1 MTSIFTH
8 GRAAFTDA
16 APLRRKSAAILA
28 SAITLASIAVCARAD
43 AAGPDPRQTAG
54 VGEIC
59 RTVVGL
65 EPGGAQY
72 EACTLSLADSLRSL
86 GRDAVQA
93 GAQQSASRSYFYASQ
108 REVYRREQI
117 SCTRLGLAPADGAFA
132 ECVANLDGR
141 LFGADNPTQ

>member
-1 MTSIFTH
+1 
-8 GRAAFTDA
+8 
-16 APLRRKSAAILA
+16 
-28 SAITLASIAVCARAD
+28 VCARAD
-43 AAGPDPRQTAG
+43 AAGPDARQTAG

-86 GRDAVQA
+86 GRAAVHA
-93 GAQQSASRSYFYASQ
+93 GAQPSASRSYFYASQ